1 MSIAPLIEAGEFS
14 TISEDLTEA
23 DVAIREGR
31 WTEHLEK
38 AVSKLPGGVSTVARN
53 ALITKDT
60 ALFKSLN
67 RMVQYGDFVAKAV
80 LYDHLINKGMDQR
93 QALDVIM
100 ERFVQYNRLP
110 GRGRETLES
119 LGLLWFM
126 NYTLRIMKMFI
137 NTARERPL
145 SALLMMGQA
154 GPAAG
159 IDSVFSGSLAG
170 KTLDGSVWFGLG
182 PEMGLRSPS
191 MIPWLNM

>member
-1 MSIAPLIEAGEFS
+1 M
-14 TISEDLTEA
+14 
-23 DVAIREGR
+23 
-31 WTEHLEK
+31 
-38 AVSKLPGGVSTVARN
+38 
-53 ALITKDT
+53 
-60 ALFKSLN
+60 
-67 RMVQYGDFVAKAV
+67 
-80 LYDHLINKGMDQR
+80 
-93 QALDVIM
+93 
-100 ERFVQYNRLP
+100 QYNRLP